1 MPLASNLITFV
12 FPFGFLGGHIGL
24 KHLHGVRRICQSIFI
39 MIHALNSMP
48 SCTLVDVK
56 KP

>member
-12 FPFGFLGGHIGL
+12 FPFGFCRGHIGL

-39 MIHALNSMP
+39 MIHVLNSMP
-48 SCTLVDVK
+48 SCTLVDA
-56 KP
+56 